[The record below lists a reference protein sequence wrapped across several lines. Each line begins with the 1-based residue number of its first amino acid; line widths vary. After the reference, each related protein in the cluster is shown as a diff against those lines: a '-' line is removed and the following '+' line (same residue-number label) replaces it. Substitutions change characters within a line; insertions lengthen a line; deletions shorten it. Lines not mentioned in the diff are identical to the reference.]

1 MGVMRIAI
9 MGTGAVG
16 AYFGAL
22 LARSGHD
29 VTFIARGEHLKAM
42 RERGLSVV
50 GPRGDFSVPKVNATA
65 NPEETGPVDV
75 VLFCVKLYDTESAA
89 QSIAPILS
97 AGGVCISLQNGVDAQ
112 KRIGRIVGDDQV
124 MGGLAF
130 VSGVI
135 EAPGVIRYA
144 SDMSTIR
151 FGESSGAMSARG
163 VAFSKACE
171 AAGFKAELV
180 ADIRAAQWQ
189 KMVGLASNAALSC
202 LVRQP
207 AGVVYNDPDLITVA
221 RGAFSEVKAVAE
233 AQGISMPADIV
244 ERTLAMHQNFP
255 PKMYASMY
263 HDLARGRRLELDS
276 LSGVIMRNGRELG
289 VPTPVHTM
297 AYACLKPYMH
307 GAIS

>member
-1 MGVMRIAI
+1 

-16 AYFGAL
+16 AYFGVH
-22 LARSGHD
+22 LARAGHD
-29 VTFIARGEHLKAM
+29 VTFVARGEHLQAM
-42 RERGLSVV
+42 RARGLSVV
-50 GPRGDFSVPKVNATA
+50 GPRGDFSLPAVQATA
-65 NPEETGPVDV
+65 HPEDIGPVDV
-75 VLFCVKLYDTESAA
+75 VLFCVKLYDTESATQA
-89 QSIAPILS
+89 IAPLLS

-112 KRIGRIVGDDQV
+112 ERIGRIVGDDSV

-151 FGESSGAMSARG
+151 FGESNGAMSARA
-163 VAFSKACE
+163 VAFRDTCE
-171 AAGFKAELV
+171 AAGFKAELMP
-180 ADIRAAQWQ
+180 DIGAAQWQ

-202 LVRQP
+202 VVRQP
-207 AGVVYNDPDLITVA
+207 AGVVYNDPDLIEVA
-221 RGAFSEVKAVAE
+221 RGAFSEVKAVAV
-233 AQGISMPADIV
+233 AQGIAMPADIV

-276 LSGVIMRNGRELG
+276 LSGVIVRKGRELG
-289 VPTPVHTM
+289 VPTPVHSM
-297 AYACLKPYMH
+297 AYACLKPYLH
-307 GAIS
+307 GQSN

>member
-1 MGVMRIAI
+1 

-16 AYFGAL
+16 AYFGAH
-22 LARSGHD
+22 LARGGHD
-29 VTFIARGEHLKAM
+29 VTFVARGEHLQAM

-50 GPRGDFSVPKVNATA
+50 GPRGDFSLPKVNATA
-65 NPEETGPVDV
+65 NPAEIGAVDV
-75 VLFCVKLYDTESAA
+75 VLMCVKLYDTESAA
-89 QSIAPILS
+89 RQIAPLLS
-97 AGGVCISLQNGVDAQ
+97 NGGVCISLQNGVDAQ
-112 KRIGRIVGDDQV
+112 ERMGGIVGHDRV

-135 EAPGVIRYA
+135 EAPGIIRYA
-144 SDMSTIR
+144 SEMSTIR
-151 FGESSGAMSARG
+151 YGESNGSMSARA
-163 VAFSKACE
+163 VAFRDACE

-202 LVRQP
+202 VVRQP
-207 AGVVYNDPDLITVA
+207 AGVVYNDPDLIEVA

-233 AQGISMPADIV
+233 AQGIAMPHDIV

-255 PKMYASMY
+255 PAMYASMY

-276 LSGVIMRNGRELG
+276 LSGVVIRKGRELG

-297 AYACLKPYMH
+297 AYAFLKPYMH
-307 GAIS
+307 GEIK

>member
-1 MGVMRIAI
+1 MRIAI

-29 VTFIARGEHLKAM
+29 VSFVARGEHLKAM

-50 GPRGDFSVPKVNATA
+50 GPRGDFSVPKVKATA
-65 NPEETGPVDV
+65 NPEEIGPVDV

-112 KRIGRIVGDDQV
+112 ERIGRIVGNDQV

-163 VAFSKACE
+163 LAFSQACE

-180 ADIRAAQWQ
+180 PDIRAAQWQ

-202 LVRQP
+202 VVRQP
-207 AGVVYNDPDLITVA
+207 AGVVYNDPDLIVVA
-221 RGAFSEVKAVAE
+221 RGAFGEVKAVAE
-233 AQGISMPADIV
+233 AQGIPMPADIV

-255 PKMYASMY
+255 PNMYASMY
-263 HDLARGRRLELDS
+263 HDLARGRRIELDS
-276 LSGVIMRNGRELG
+276 LSGVIVRKGCELG
-289 VPTPVHTM
+289 VPTPVHAM
-297 AYACLKPYMH
+297 AYACLKPYMN
-307 GAIS
+307 GAPK

>member
-1 MGVMRIAI
+1 MRIAI

-29 VTFIARGEHLKAM
+29 VSFIARGDHLKAM

-50 GPRGDFSVPKVNATA
+50 GPRGDFSMPKVNATA
-65 NPEETGPVDV
+65 NAEEIGPVDV

-112 KRIGRIVGDDQV
+112 ERIGRIVGNDQV

-151 FGESSGAMSARG
+151 FGEASGAMSARG
-163 VAFSKACE
+163 IAFSQACE

-189 KMVGLASNAALSC
+189 KMVGLSSNAALSC

-207 AGVVYNDPDLITVA
+207 AGVVYNDPDLIEVA
-221 RGAFSEVKAVAE
+221 RGAFSEVKAVAQ
-233 AQGISMPADIV
+233 AQGIPMPGDIV

-276 LSGVIMRNGRELG
+276 LSGVIVRKGRELG
-289 VPTPVHTM
+289 VPTPVHKM

-307 GAIS
+307 GEIK

>member
-1 MGVMRIAI
+1 MRIAI

-16 AYFGAL
+16 AYFGAH
-22 LARSGHD
+22 LARGAHD
-29 VTFIARGEHLKAM
+29 VTFVARGEHLQAM

-50 GPRGDFSVPKVNATA
+50 GPRGDFSLPKVSATA
-65 NPEETGPVDV
+65 NPAEIGTVDV
-75 VLFCVKLYDTESAA
+75 VLMCVKLYDTESATH
-89 QSIAPILS
+89 QFAPLLS
-97 AGGVCISLQNGVDAQ
+97 NGGVCISIQNGVDAQ
-112 KRIGRIVGDDQV
+112 ERIGAIVGNDRV

-144 SDMSTIR
+144 SEMSTIR
-151 FGESSGAMSARG
+151 FGESNGAMSARA
-163 VAFSKACE
+163 VAFRDACE

-202 LVRQP
+202 VVRQP
-207 AGVVYNDPDLITVA
+207 AGVVYNDPDLIEVA

-233 AQGISMPADIV
+233 AQGIPMPADIV
-244 ERTLAMHQNFP
+244 ERTLAMHQKFP
-255 PKMYASMY
+255 PAMYASMY
-263 HDLARGRRLELDS
+263 YDLVRGRRLELDS
-276 LSGVIMRNGRELG
+276 LSGVVIRKGRELR

-307 GAIS
+307 GEIK

>member
-1 MGVMRIAI
+1 

-16 AYFGAL
+16 AYFGAH
-22 LARSGHD
+22 LARGGHD
-29 VTFIARGEHLKAM
+29 VTFIARGEHLQAM

-50 GPRGDFSVPKVNATA
+50 GPRGDFSLPKVNVTA
-65 NPEETGPVDV
+65 IPAEIGSVDV
-75 VLFCVKLYDTESAA
+75 VLMCVKLYDTESATR
-89 QSIAPILS
+89 QIAPLLS
-97 AGGVCISLQNGVDAQ
+97 NGGVCISIQNGVDAQ
-112 KRIGRIVGDDQV
+112 ERIGNIVGHDRV

-144 SDMSTIR
+144 SEMSTIR
-151 FGESSGAMSARG
+151 FGESNGAMSARAM
-163 VAFSKACE
+163 AFRDACE

-189 KMVGLASNAALSC
+189 KMVGLSSNAALSC
-202 LVRQP
+202 VVRQP
-207 AGVVYNDPDLITVA
+207 AGVVYNDPDLIEVA

-233 AQGISMPADIV
+233 AQGIAMPADIV

-276 LSGVIMRNGRELG
+276 LSGVIIRKGRELG
-289 VPTPVHTM
+289 VPTPVHSV
-297 AYACLKPYMH
+297 AYAFLKPYLH
-307 GAIS
+307 GEIK